1 MDFLK
6 RATSAFTRSVMPEKD
21 RAPISSVDE
30 QPQDEQE
37 LVSYIRNKVGEA
49 RNSASR
55 VAFEQIA
62 LTNTAYLMGYDAVQ
76 FNTNLRQF
84 LPVAYSGA
92 GANGGRSKA
101 HTNLILPN
109 IQNRLARLLKNPP
122 KYDVLPEMD
131 TVDGKDAANLSLKVV
146 NNTWDKE
153 KIDEKRIELGMWM
166 QQAGHGWIKTSW
178 NPMKGKP
185 LPYQQQEMA
194 DLTSAITD
202 PQPVNDEIHFEGDI
216 DVDVC
221 SPFEVF
227 VDPLAKNQEEMQ
239 WLIHAKVRKIS
250 YFRDHY
256 KERGDLVKSE
266 GAWLLSIQNLFKI
279 NNMNSRGSAGGGN
292 DDKAMENSAIELA
305 YFEKP
310 TRKYPNGRMI
320 ITANGVLLK
329 YDELPIGE
337 IPYTKFDDVKIGGK
351 FYSESLITHLRP
363 IQDQYNR
370 SQARKAE
377 MVNKGLA
384 LKIMAGK
391 GHGFTQESMNDNTEI
406 LEYNHVENTA
416 EPKQLRPPE
425 IPNFVFTED
434 ANLKGNFAEIAGI
447 SEPSKGQIPSAS
459 IPGVGLQLLIESD
472 DTRIG
477 IVTTSNENS
486 WAQVGRH
493 IAKYAAKYYKTTR
506 YLKEAGEDGEYSFT
520 EFTGE
525 DLRDSF
531 DVRVKKGSTLPNSK
545 VLKRQETIN
554 LFDKMLLG
562 DPQDPM
568 VRMQTLKDLEYG
580 DMDGAWEDLRVNMQ
594 QVNRTIKQMEEG
606 QAPVVN
612 LDDDHSIHYAL
623 KNRLRKTPKFES
635 YDPMIQQIFL
645 DNISQHKLYMTYP
658 ELTMPPPPMPPMP
671 PPGMPTEGPGLMPE
685 GEPLPPMD
693 QSFEQYPVDEI
704 IPEELPIEPG
714 LLDMSPEQ
722 FNASL

>member
-1 MDFLK
+1 MDFIKKAASSL
-6 RATSAFTRSVMPEKD
+6 ARSFMPEGD
-21 RAPISSVDE
+21 RPPISSASD
-30 QPQDEQE
+30 QPQDEQD
-37 LVSYIRNKVGEA
+37 LVAYIRNQVEQS
-49 RNSASR
+49 RNSAAR

-62 LTNTAYLMGYDAVQ
+62 LTNTAYLMGYDSVQ

-84 LPVAYSGA
+84 LPVAWLTGSGYSG
-92 GANGGRSKA
+92 GKSKA

-109 IQNRLARLLKNPP
+109 VQNRLARLLKNPP
-122 KYDVLPEMD
+122 KYDVMPEVD
-131 TVDGKDAANLSLKVV
+131 SVDGKDAAELSLKVI
-146 NNTWDKE
+146 NNIWDKE
-153 KIDEKRIELGMWM
+153 RIDEKRIELGMWM
-166 QQAGHGWIKTSW
+166 QQAGHAWMKVSW
-178 NPMKGKP
+178 NATKGKP
-185 LPYQQQEMA
+185 LPFQQQEMD
-194 DLTSAITD
+194 DLASAITS
-202 PQPVNDEIHFEGDI
+202 PEPVNDEIHFEGDI

-221 SPFEVF
+221 SPFEIF
-227 VDPLAKNQEEMQ
+227 VDPLAKNQDEMT

-256 KERGDLVKSE
+256 KERGHLVKSE

-279 NNMNSRGSAGGGN
+279 NNMNTRGSTGSN
-292 DDKAMENSAIELA
+292 DDKSMENAAIELA

-310 TRKYPNGRMI
+310 TRKYPRGRMI
-320 ITANGVLLK
+320 ITANGILLK

-406 LEYNHVENTA
+406 LEYNHVESTS
-416 EPKQLRPPE
+416 EPKQLKPPE
-425 IPNFVFTED
+425 IPSFVFTED
-434 ANLKGNFAEIAGI
+434 QNLKGNFAEIAGI

-493 IAKYAAKYYKTTR
+493 IAKYAATYYKTTR

-520 EFTGE
+520 EFTGD

-545 VLKRQETIN
+545 VLKRQETVN
-554 LFDKMLLG
+554 LFDKGLLG
-562 DPQDPM
+562 DPADPM
-568 VRMQTLKDLEYG
+568 TRFHTLKDLDYG
-580 DMDGAWEDLRVNMQ
+580 DVGGAWEDLRVNMQ
-594 QVNRTIKQMEEG
+594 QINRTIKAIEQG
-606 QAPVVN
+606 QIPIVSP
-612 LDDDHSIHYAL
+612 DDNHELHYDF
-623 KNRLRKTPKFES
+623 KNRLRKTIKYEMYQP
-635 YDPMIQQIFL
+635 QIKAVFDQNL
-645 DNISQHKLYMTYP
+645 AEHKMYIAYP
-658 ELTMPPPPMPPMP
+658 QLKVPPPPMPPQQ
-671 PPGMPTEGPGLMPE
+671 PGVPGNGQGLMQE
-685 GEPLPPMD
+685 PPMD
-693 QSFEQYPVDEI
+693 QNFQPTLEQYPTD
-704 IPEELPIEPG
+704 ELPPQESPMDPG
-714 LLDMSPEQ
+714 LLDMNANG
-722 FNASL
+722 FN